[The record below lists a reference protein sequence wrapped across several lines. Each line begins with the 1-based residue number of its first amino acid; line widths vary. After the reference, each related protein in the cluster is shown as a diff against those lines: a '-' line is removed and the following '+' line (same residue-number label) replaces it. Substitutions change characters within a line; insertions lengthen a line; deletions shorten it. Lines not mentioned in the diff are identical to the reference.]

1 MNMTSAKIP
10 IYKAGGLAT
19 IAYLLALVLLNA
31 SVKSP
36 EFWSEMFATP
46 RFRTGLIL
54 YSALFLAIGIVL
66 VALGRWNP
74 TRTSFVITRRVMLG
88 GSIIALVLAVG
99 LMNVFGSGFD
109 FKLSGP

>member
-1 MNMTSAKIP
+1 MTPAKIP
-10 IYKAGGLAT
+10 IWKAGGLAI
-19 IAYLLALVLLNA
+19 IAYLLALVTLHS

-46 RFRTGLIL
+46 RFRTGFIF
-54 YSALFLAIGIVL
+54 YSFPFLAIGAVL
-66 VALGRWNP
+66 IAVGIWVP
-74 TRTSFVITRRVMLG
+74 SRTSFVITRRVIVGL
-88 GSIIALVLAVG
+88 SVFALILAVG

>member
-1 MNMTSAKIP
+1 MTSAKIP
-10 IYKAGGLAT
+10 IWKAGGIAM
-19 IAYLLALVLLNA
+19 IAYLLALVTLNS

-46 RFRTGLIL
+46 RFRTGFIFYSFPFLVVGVVLI
-54 YSALFLAIGIVL
+54 AV
-66 VALGRWNP
+66 GRWIPNQ
-74 TRTSFVITRRVMLG
+74 TYFVITRRVIVGL
-88 GSIIALVLAVG
+88 SIFALILAVG

>member
-1 MNMTSAKIP
+1 MTSAKIP
-10 IYKAGGLAT
+10 IWKAGGLAI
-19 IAYLLALVLLNA
+19 IAYVLALVMLNA

-36 EFWSEMFATP
+36 DFWSEMFATP
-46 RFRTGLIL
+46 RFRTGFKL

-74 TRTSFVITRRVMLG
+74 IRTSFVLTRRVILG
-88 GSIIALVLAVG
+88 VAFIALVLAVG
-99 LMNVFGSGFD
+99 LMNVFGSGLD